1 MLRRRR
7 IKNCQSCGMPLSRD
21 DREGGTNVDGSK
33 NEMYC
38 SHCYQ
43 RGRFV
48 MPNITVQQMQE
59 RVKTKLAGAGA
70 PRLLAALLTRRIPRL
85 KRWRSES

>member
-1 MLRRRR
+1 
-7 IKNCQSCGMPLSRD
+7 MPLSRD
-21 DREGGTNVDGSK
+21 ERGGGTNVDGSRS
-33 NEMYC
+33 EMYC

-43 RGRFV
+43 GGRFV
-48 MPNITVQQMQE
+48 MPNITVQQMQD
-59 RVKTKLAGAGA
+59 RVKAKLAEAGA

>member
-1 MLRRRR
+1 
-7 IKNCQSCGMPLSRD
+7 MPLSRD
-21 DREGGTNVDGSK
+21 DRGGGTNVDGSK
-33 NEMYC
+33 SEMYC

-59 RVKTKLAGAGA
+59 RVHVKLAEAGT